1 MVWPEAELHD
11 PFHCLKLSSVNNDVF
26 VTQKQEEWRI
36 VFWITLIVYVIAV
49 FFYTWLC
56 SGERQPWALVNK
68 RQVVEK
74 DT

>member
-1 MVWPEAELHD
+1 MTRFTVLIIYSALIM
-11 PFHCLKLSSVNNDVF
+11 FFLM
-26 VTQKQEEWRI
+26 QKQEEWRI

-56 SGERQPWALVNK
+56 SGERQPWASVNK

>member
-1 MVWPEAELHD
+1 MMLFPL
-11 PFHCLKLSSVNNDVF
+11 
-26 VTQKQEEWRI
+26 QKQEEWRI

-56 SGERQPWALVNK
+56 SGERQPWASVNK